1 MILEYHRPVQ
11 IEAALELLAR
21 EQPFT
26 LPLGGG
32 TILSR
37 PSADSYAVVD
47 LQALGLD
54 RIERQ
59 GNLLVIG
66 ATVTLQSL
74 ADSSEIHPALREC
87 LRHEAAFNLRQ
98 AGTIAGTL
106 AAADGRSPFAVA
118 MMALDARLT
127 WLPGDEETNL
137 GDWLP
142 VRTYQRGK
150 LITRISIPLNARLAY
165 GAAARTPEDRPVVS
179 IAAAR
184 WPSGRT
190 RVAAGGYGKSPVL
203 AMDGPEATGAQ
214 TAVWNAYSQSDDAW
228 ASAEYRQAAGA
239 ALVERCIKQTEEL

>member
-74 ADSSEIHPALREC
+74 SESSEIQPALREC

-142 VRTYQRGK
+142 VRTY
-150 LITRISIPLNARLAY
+150 
-165 GAAARTPEDRPVVS
+165 
-179 IAAAR
+179 
-184 WPSGRT
+184 
-190 RVAAGGYGKSPVL
+190 
-203 AMDGPEATGAQ
+203 
-214 TAVWNAYSQSDDAW
+214 
-228 ASAEYRQAAGA
+228 
-239 ALVERCIKQTEEL
+239 